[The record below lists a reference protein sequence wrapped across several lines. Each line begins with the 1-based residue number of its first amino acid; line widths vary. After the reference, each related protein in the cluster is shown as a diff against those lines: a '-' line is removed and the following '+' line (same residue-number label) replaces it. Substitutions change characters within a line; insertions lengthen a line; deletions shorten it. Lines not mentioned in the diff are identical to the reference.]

1 MSKPVRTIVVVGG
14 VVILYSFIV
23 RIAGIYFFWES
34 SFLGWTVL
42 FIGLLLWLF
51 RSMKIKKAA
60 GKKRIGEKLG
70 IAFLILALIVQ
81 LVVIIVFP
89 RTDAYA
95 AAVAYVKS
103 NDSLKKDL
111 GAIKGFG
118 FTESGSIAVSST
130 DTSEAGNAE
139 LHLIVKGEKKYK
151 DLTIDMVKDWNT
163 PWEVQDIR

>member
-1 MSKPVRTIVVVGG
+1 VGG